1 MDKASIKL
9 AVKILKKLGKK
20 DSTPQSKRVGICA
33 LFTIQAAFFSLKDLP
48 NYDNIVRKWQHFSGN
63 PLFPIPH
70 KSENPANAYL
80 GVHDLWA
87 GEYGE
92 MRRKFARYLAREY
105 QKML

>member
-20 DSTPQSKRVGICA
+20 DGIQRNRTSVCVC
-33 LFTIQAAFFSLKDLP
+33 FRIQTLFSLEELP
-48 NYDNIVRKWQHFSGN
+48 NYHNLVRKWRHFSGN
-63 PLFPIPH
+63 PVFPIPH
-70 KSENPANAYL
+70 KREKPHLAYL
-80 GVHDLWA
+80 RCSDLWA

-105 QKML
+105 QKTL

>member
-20 DSTPQSKRVGICA
+20 DGTPRSKKVGLCQHFANKA
-33 LFTIQAAFFSLKDLP
+33 LFSLKDLP

-63 PLFPIPH
+63 LVFPIPH
-70 KSENPANAYL
+70 KCEKPHLAYL
-80 GVHDLWA
+80 RLSDLWT